1 MNIPLQEQDQ
11 WLNDLI
17 EAAETAVIGY
27 EMYLKDEINYN
38 DLAKIMKI
46 LREYLPTYMGSGL
59 TGEFMET
66 DKNAV

>member
-1 MNIPLQEQDQ
+1 MNIPLHDKQM
-11 WLNDLI
+11 NDLI
-17 EAAETAVIGY
+17 EAAKTAVIGY

-46 LREYLPTYMGSGL
+46 LRDCLPDQGSGL

-66 DKNAV
+66 TNAAI